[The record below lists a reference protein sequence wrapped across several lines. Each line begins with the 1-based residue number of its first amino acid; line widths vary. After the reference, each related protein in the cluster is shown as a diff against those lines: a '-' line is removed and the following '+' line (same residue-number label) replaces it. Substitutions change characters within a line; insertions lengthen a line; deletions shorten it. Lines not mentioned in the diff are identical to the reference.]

1 MLPLWLRLLVLW
13 IQQQLVLSIL
23 QLLLWLP
30 QEQPLLLLLVLA
42 TGAQYYLLLHT
53 TTARVALT
61 TFAPADATAAT
72 LTTAVAT
79 TPVAIH
85 TTSSATP
92 STCCYLLLA
101 LQDNYYLLLSN
112 IYSLCS
118 SFDYLLHFLVWRSKQ
133 LQGERCTIQLVWFC
147 CSLSALDKSG
157 CATGC
162 CLLPSPTHTTSQAD
176 GHVKTLPNTTPINFK
191 KLGGVFW
198 GLPPKGPDSQ
208 RSQKKHERAR

>member
-1 MLPLWLRLLVLW
+1 M
-13 IQQQLVLSIL
+13 
-23 QLLLWLP
+23 
-30 QEQPLLLLLVLA
+30 
-42 TGAQYYLLLHT
+42 
-53 TTARVALT
+53 VALT
-61 TFAPADATAAT
+61 TTAPAEATAAT

-133 LQGERCTIQLVWFC
+133 LQGERCTKQLVWFC

-157 CATGC
+157 CAARVLFIT
-162 CLLPSPTHTTSQAD
+162 
-176 GHVKTLPNTTPINFK
+176 KPNAYHIASRWTCENPAEYYPHKFQKVGGSI
-191 KLGGVFW
+191 LG
-198 GLPPKGPDSQ
+198 LASQ
-208 RSQKKHERAR
+208 RPR